1 MENIQKF
8 IPTLIEKRC
17 SIQAFNLSCLYK
29 DICLQNYKYNPKLDS
44 SNRVIREWD
53 HYNKEE
59 SLNVDR
65 IRQILNHDLKELLS
79 ETQNQYLSESQLN
92 CETSDNEKIQTKIK
106 KIAEIIIWMQTNE
119 GILFKEFIDNYRLGY
134 FN

>member
-1 MENIQKF
+1 MRVKINNF
-8 IPTLIEKRC
+8 L
-17 SIQAFNLSCLYK
+17 
-29 DICLQNYKYNPKLDS
+29 NYKYNPKFNS
-44 SNRVIREWD
+44 CNQVIHEWE

-92 CETSDNEKIQTKIK
+92 GDPSDNEKIQTKIK

>member
-1 MENIQKF
+1 MQNIQKF

-44 SNRVIREWD
+44 CNRVIHEWE

-79 ETQNQYLSESQLN
+79 ETQNQYLGYIFAILPKKDCFFWVYLKMKKQLVFFG
-92 CETSDNEKIQTKIK
+92 TMYIK
-106 KIAEIIIWMQTNE
+106 SKWI
-119 GILFKEFIDNYRLGY
+119 
-134 FN
+134 